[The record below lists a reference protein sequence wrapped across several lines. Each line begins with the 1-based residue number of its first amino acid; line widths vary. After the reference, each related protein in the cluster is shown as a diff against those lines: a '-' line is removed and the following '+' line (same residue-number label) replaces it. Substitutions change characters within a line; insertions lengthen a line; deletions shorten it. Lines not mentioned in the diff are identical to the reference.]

1 MMIIYNVTTK
11 ADHSIAVEWLQWLKE
26 EHIPEMIATGCFTHA
41 TVLQLIDID
50 QTDGPTYAVQYHSAS
65 KELYNLYIQE
75 YAGAIRKK
83 VTGKWGNKVISFR
96 TVMKVVN

>member
-1 MMIIYNVTTK
+1 MIVYNVTTK
-11 ADHSIAVEWLQWLKE
+11 ADHSIAAHWLQWLKE

-41 TVLQLIDID
+41 HVLQLIDID
-50 QTDGPTYAVQYHSAS
+50 QTDGPTYAVQYHSES
-65 KELYNLYIQE
+65 KEKYNLYIQE

-83 VTGKWGNKVISFR
+83 VTEKWGNRIISFR